1 MKKFSP
7 NADVLVNFKA
17 MDKARLLGSTS
28 ILPEHLFYAILDE
41 KDCLAFLTLK
51 KLDFAAENL
60 LEQTANFFS
69 AESHIPSL
77 DEIPQSRRFKY
88 LLDIAE
94 IESTSLHNDYIGT
107 EHLLLALVRDEDSFV
122 SRIFKNHDCDI
133 NQLRN
138 TVEQIQ
144 KTYKSS
150 NALEVSEKHIDSLFR
165 TIFDEFDRLVNIP
178 LEQLELNEE
187 ENQNNIKSQQ
197 KNETKHS
204 RQSFLSEYSRD
215 LTKNAKE
222 NKEDPVIGRD
232 KEIHRIIQILSRRTK
247 NNPVLTGEP
256 GVGKTAIVEGLAQH
270 IANGD
275 VPYCLKNKRIL
286 SLDLAAMVAGTKYR
300 GEFEERMKK
309 MIKEL
314 DEDKNII
321 LFIDEL
327 HTVIGAGG
335 PEGTMDASNIMKPAL
350 ARGEIQIIGATT
362 TKEYT
367 RRIEKEP
374 ALERRFQ
381 VVKVEEPDDK
391 ETVEILNGIKSKYEK
406 FHNVI
411 YEDDVIPAI
420 VKLSRRYI
428 PEKVLPDKA
437 IDILDEAGAAKKIS
451 QQTSPEIVKLEYTIN
466 QLISQKKSLVEN
478 QDFENAAV
486 IRDKIKDLRLHLEI
500 LQNPENNDN
509 LPKKQIN
516 IHDVESIISEMTG
529 VPVEKLT
536 SSEAERIVHMEDEL
550 HNTVIGQNDAVS
562 VICGAIRRSRAGI
575 SSPKHPVGSFIF
587 LGPTGVGKTQLAKA
601 LAKYLFGNEESLI
614 RIDMSDYMEKH
625 TASRLVGA
633 PPGYVGYEEGG
644 VLTEKVRR
652 HPYSVVLLDEIEK
665 AHPDI
670 FNLLLQLLEEGE
682 LSDNLGHT
690 VNFRNTVIIM
700 TSNAGARQI
709 TSEGKVGFGLKDGV
723 LSYDEIKSGALN
735 ELKKLLNPELI
746 NRIDEVIVF
755 NALSKAEVTKILDI
769 QINELIQRLAE
780 RKLTIKITETAK
792 EYLVE
797 NGYNPAM
804 GARPMK
810 RLLRKEI
817 EDPLAL
823 EILKNADNKKHFV
836 NVDCENKKIKISLSE
851 TDQISDEPYK
861 KNKTDYTNDEQN
873 RLEQNAFPQE
883 LNGELKKGFYL

>member
-1 MKKFSP
+1 MKNYSP
-7 NADVLVNFKA
+7 NAVVLINLKA
-17 MDKARLLGSTS
+17 QDKARLLGSEM
-28 ILPEHLFYAILDE
+28 ILPEHLFYAILSD
-41 KDCLAFLTLK
+41 KDCLAYHTLK
-51 KLDFAAENL
+51 QCNFDIEELI
-60 LEQTANFFS
+60 EQTENFFS
-69 AESHIPSL
+69 NEPHIPTL

-88 LLDIAE
+88 LLDIAD
-94 IESTSLHNDYIGT
+94 IEATGLHNDYIGT
-107 EHLLLALVRDEDSFV
+107 EHLLLSLVRDEDSFV
-122 SRIFKNHDCDI
+122 SKLFKAKKLTLNDVRFAVDSV
-133 NQLRN
+133 QR
-138 TVEQIQ
+138 V
-144 KTYKSS
+144 KKSS
-150 NALEVSEKHIDSLFR
+150 SIKSISEKHIGALFQSLFSDFDKLCDMSSEMEESF
-165 TIFDEFDRLVNIP
+165 IFKDEN
-178 LEQLELNEE
+178 LNY
-187 ENQNNIKSQQ
+187 NQNNNQNK
-197 KNETKHS
+197 KENKKHK
-204 RQSFLSEYSRD
+204 QSFLAEFSRD
-215 LTKNAKE
+215 LTQIAKE
-222 NKEDPVIGRD
+222 NNDEVVVGRE

-270 IANGD
+270 IASGN
-275 VPYCLKNKRIL
+275 VPYGLRNKRIL
-286 SLDLAAMVAGTKYR
+286 SLDLAAIVAGTKFR

-309 MIKEL
+309 MLNEL
-314 DEDKNII
+314 NEDKNII

-367 RRIEKEP
+367 RRIEKDT

-391 ETVEILNGIKSKYEK
+391 ETLEILNGIKNKYEK

-411 YEDDVIPAI
+411 YDENVIPAI
-420 VKLSRRYI
+420 IRLSRRYI

-451 QQTSPEIVKLEYTIN
+451 DDKISPQITDIENKIN
-466 QLISQKKSLVEN
+466 QLASDKKTFVEN
-478 QDFENAAV
+478 QNFEEAAL
-486 IRDKIKDLRLHLEI
+486 IRDKIKELHYEI
-500 LQNPENNDN
+500 EKIKNTENMQI
-509 LPKKQIN
+509 LPKKTVTG
-516 IHDVESIISEMTG
+516 HDIEAIISEITG

-709 TSEGKVGFGLKDGV
+709 TNEGKVGFGLADGV
-723 LSYDEIKSGALN
+723 IPYDDIKSGALL

-755 NALSKAEVTKILDI
+755 KALSKQEVSKILDI
-769 QINELIQRLAE
+769 QIAELTERLAE
-780 RKLTIKITETAK
+780 KKLTINISDSAK
-792 EYLVE
+792 EFLIE
-797 NGYNPAM
+797 NGYNPSM

-817 EDPLAL
+817 EDPLAM
-823 EILKNADNKKHFV
+823 EILKNKDEDLHKVNISCQNNK
-836 NVDCENKKIKISLSE
+836 ISISLSKDEESFDEKEEQGEQSFQQEFE
-851 TDQISDEPYK
+851 TAG
-861 KNKTDYTNDEQN
+861 KNDIKNYSN
-873 RLEQNAFPQE
+873 L
-883 LNGELKKGFYL
+883 